1 MIGVTCLISLIPG
14 VGFLTWIVAA
24 PILLVTFIMGIIT
37 LNKGKTLQGVSI
49 LLASLI
55 AAPLFLVL
63 APIVTT
69 VATAAGT
76 TATAVSMDNQA
87 SSPIRH
93 NEKTPPTAGNSNGT
107 VGNRSSGT
115 AIGDKVEFGDST
127 WVVLSAREVG
137 ATLPKAMFA
146 TEKRSSGGKFIYVR
160 YKVTN
165 NTNEEEQILFTPA
178 VSDSRGRRYEELDE
192 SEMYLPDGETGM
204 TIEPLPPSLPKT
216 FSALFEVAEDSAG
229 VVFLARSLGFDK
241 QEKPV
246 ALNLEAAAQRELAE
260 RQQSEASQAANR
272 EAAAAA
278 EQAGQAREDKQKLT
292 TSKGELA
299 ALNTKIEGERA
310 RWQAA
315 TNTIN
320 RLTNNKR
327 TPVQEGSQPYY
338 QCMEASRIIKEVE
351 SGAAELNAE
360 KARLTAMIESL
371 EK

>member
-1 MIGVTCLISLIPG
+1 M
-14 VGFLTWIVAA
+14 
-24 PILLVTFIMGIIT
+24 
-37 LNKGKTLQGVSI
+37 
-49 LLASLI
+49 
-55 AAPLFLVL
+55 
-63 APIVTT
+63 
-69 VATAAGT
+69 
-76 TATAVSMDNQA
+76 
-87 SSPIRH
+87 
-93 NEKTPPTAGNSNGT
+93 
-107 VGNRSSGT
+107 
-115 AIGDKVEFGDST
+115 
-127 WVVLSAREVG
+127 
-137 ATLPKAMFA
+137 
-146 TEKRSSGGKFIYVR
+146 
-160 YKVTN
+160 
-165 NTNEEEQILFTPA
+165 
-178 VSDSRGRRYEELDE
+178 
-192 SEMYLPDGETGM
+192 
-204 TIEPLPPSLPKT
+204 
-216 FSALFEVAEDSAG
+216 
-229 VVFLARSLGFDK
+229 
-241 QEKPV
+241 

-260 RQQSEASQAANR
+260 RQHSEASQAANR